1 MSLLLVLPVIIPLF
15 TAILALL
22 CWRHINLQRGIA
34 VVGASCLMV
43 AAVTLLITI
52 SNHGIQCVQVSNWQ
66 APFGITL
73 VADLFGAVMVV
84 LAAISLLAVT
94 VYSLGSVGRELEAVG
109 YYPLIHVM
117 VAGICGA
124 FLTGDVFNLYVC
136 FEVTLVSSFVLMA
149 MGGERQQVE
158 GAIKYVTLNLMA
170 SAIFLAAIGLLYGV
184 AGTLNMA
191 DLATVLPNEPR
202 QTLVNSIAM
211 LFMVGFGIKAAVFPL
226 FFWLPASYHT
236 PNVAITT
243 LFAALLTKVGVYAL
257 IRFFTLIFVGETG
270 LTHAVLLVLA
280 GLTMITGVLGGG
292 GTDRIP
298 PAVVVPHHQPDRLSA
313 AGAWIDDALFPG
325 RGGVLH
331 GPCDY
336 RQDGAAAVER
346 GDPANLGHFRTKGT
360 GRLLQREPLLSV
372 VFLVP
377 ALSLAG
383 IPPLSGFWAKF
394 AVVKASL
401 EAEQYVM
408 VVAALAVGLFTLY
421 YMLNVWAEVFW
432 KDRPADRPVVGK
444 APLVMWGPMVAM
456 GILTLGIS
464 FGIEPLF
471 QLANRAAFQLI
482 DRQEYIRAVLGGAL

>member
-1 MSLLLVLPVIIPLF
+1 MNLLLVLPVIIPLF

-22 CWRHINLQRGIA
+22 CWRHIIVQRGIA

-43 AAVTLLITI
+43 AAVTLLLTI
-52 SNHGIQCVQVSNWQ
+52 SDRGIQCVQVSNWQ

-84 LAAISLLAVT
+84 LAATSLLAVT
-94 VYSLGSVGRELEAVG
+94 VYSLGSVGRALEAVG

-191 DLATVLPNEPR
+191 DLATVLANEPR

-211 LFMVGFGIKAAVFPL
+211 LFLVGFGIKAAVFPL

-257 IRFFTLIFVGETG
+257 IRFFTLIFVGDTG
-270 LTHAVLLVLA
+270 LTHMVLLVLA
-280 GLTMITGVLGGG
+280 GLTMVTGVLG
-292 GTDRIP
+292 
-298 PAVVVPHHQPDRLSA
+298 AVAQT
-313 AGAWIDDALFPG
+313 
-325 RGGVLH
+325 
-331 GPCDY
+331 
-336 RQDGAAAVER
+336 E
-346 GDPANLGHFRTKGT
+346 FR
-360 GRLLQREPLLSV
+360 RLLSFHIISQIGYLLLGLGLLTHFSLAAMVYFMGHVIIAKTALLLLSGVTQRISGTSELRELGGFYKESPLLSV

-432 KDRPADRPVVGK
+432 KDRPADHPVVAK

-464 FGIEPLF
+464 FGVDPLF
-471 QLANRAAFQLI
+471 QLANRAAFQLL